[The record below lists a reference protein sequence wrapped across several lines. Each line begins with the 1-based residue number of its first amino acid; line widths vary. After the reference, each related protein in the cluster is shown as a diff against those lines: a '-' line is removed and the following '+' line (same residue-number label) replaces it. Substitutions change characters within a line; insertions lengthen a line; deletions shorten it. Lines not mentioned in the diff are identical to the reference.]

1 MDRLKSLF
9 ERVEVWFI
17 ENDLHIYFGVLTLV
31 VVSILG
37 WMLYTET
44 EKNKI
49 LRHQNITLLSIVS
62 EKDKSIYDLNSQID
76 SLKVSSTVNVP
87 VTPTR
92 PVVETVDKVS
102 NKLNDKIEKV
112 QDSLIRSPSISETKV
127 ITKTQLQTIEKPIP
141 VDDELRAMMKQSFC
155 TSFPTDKTC
164 VKGKK

>member
-1 MDRLKSLF
+1 MDRLKSFF

-31 VVSILG
+31 VVSMLG

-49 LRHQNITLLSIVS
+49 LRHQNITLLTIVS
-62 EKDKSIYDLNSQID
+62 EKDKSIYDLNSQMD
-76 SLKVSSTVNVP
+76 ALKVSSTVSVP
-87 VTPTR
+87 ATPSR

-112 QDSLIRSPSISETKV
+112 QDSLIRSPSETKI
-127 ITKTQLQTIEKPIP
+127 ITKTQLQTVEKPIP
-141 VDDELRAMMKQSFC
+141 VDAELRSMMRQSFC

-164 VKGKK
+164 VKVKK